1 MTEKA
6 EFTVVDEHF
15 EVVFN
20 AGLPT
25 QVVFQQPVSLVL
37 RFRVPKHIASA
48 RRAGAGC
55 GSLSRSPSERY
66 GCRSARFPDEPRH
79 WSSTARR
86 AGLRSDGPTRPT
98 RTR

>member
-6 EFTVVDEHF
+6 EFTVVNEHF

-25 QVVFQQPVSLVL
+25 QVVFQQPVSLEL
-37 RFRVPKHIASA
+37 RFRAPKHNASA

-55 GSLSRSPSERY
+55 GSRSRFPSERY
-66 GCRSARFPDEPRH
+66 GCRSARFPNEPRH

-86 AGLRSDGPTRPT
+86 AGLRVGVPTRATPA
-98 RTR
+98 R